1 MEGEE
6 EDSVKRINLHI
17 MTNNLHMVQSV
28 SLTVL
33 NGGVVGVHKLVL
45 HKLDRQRGLPCKS

>member
-6 EDSVKRINLHI
+6 EDSVKRTNLHI